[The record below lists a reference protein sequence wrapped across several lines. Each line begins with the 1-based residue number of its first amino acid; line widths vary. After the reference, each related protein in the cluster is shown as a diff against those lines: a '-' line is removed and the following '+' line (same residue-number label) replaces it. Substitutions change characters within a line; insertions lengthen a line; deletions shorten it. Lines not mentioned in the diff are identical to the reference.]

1 MDEVISSLMQ
11 RAVCSVRMDDTVAQ
25 VEAVLANQR
34 LSWVPVLEPASGE
47 AIGVIS
53 ALDIVAFHAQ
63 GRDASAV
70 QAWQL
75 CTYKPVAVDV
85 ATPLSRVAQ
94 LMLERGV
101 HHVVVTEHGKLAG
114 VASSLD
120 FVRTFLAASR

>member
-53 ALDIVAFHAQ
+53 AVDILAFHAQ

-85 ATPLSRVAQ
+85 TTPLSRVAQ
-94 LMLERGV
+94 LMLERSV
-101 HHVVVTEHGKLAG
+101 HHVVVTEQGKLAG